1 MYAWVSDTDVHPN
14 RISVCTVQVTQKCN
28 KTDIMKM
35 GTSADRWVIR
45 RVSNAC
51 MSAQME
57 LFDVKQAEKPKTQNA
72 TKKQRHIYL
81 KLSDID

>member
-1 MYAWVSDTDVHPN
+1 
-14 RISVCTVQVTQKCN
+14 
-28 KTDIMKM
+28 MKM